1 MIWCNFGAF
10 ASDEK
15 FAILAVYFL
24 PDNLTVFISFKL
36 GGKKREFYLIVLSL
50 DLVCHRSLEKLLF
63 LYWKMVVFYFFMT
76 FLYLKGTYEKPK
88 VIEKVFFIVLFLVQK
103 IHNMSF
109 TLQEPIL
116 S

>member
-15 FAILAVYFL
+15 FAILTVYFL
-24 PDNLTVFISFKL
+24 PDNLNVFISFKL

-88 VIEKVFFIVLFLVQK
+88 VIEKVFFIVLYKEKK
-103 IHNMSF
+103 IHNMGF

>member
-36 GGKKREFYLIVLSL
+36 GGKKREFYLTVLSL
-50 DLVCHRSLEKLLF
+50 DLVCHRSLEKLF
-63 LYWKMVVFYFFMT
+63 FWYWKIVVFYFFMT
-76 FLYLKGTYEKPK
+76 FVYLKGTYERPK
-88 VIEKVFFIVLFLVQK
+88 VIEKASFIVLFLVQK